1 MTGSDLVTL
10 LDASLATLAESQEEL
25 RELDAALGDGDLGI
39 TVGKGCAAVR
49 EKLGELSEPSPAEV
63 LRAAGAAFAS
73 GNPSTLAALVGGGLL
88 AAAKTVP
95 DADDVSVEDAVRIGR
110 AAAESIA
117 ARGKAEPGDKTILD
131 ALLASLDAFEQSKGD
146 RRDSVEA
153 MIEAARIAVAE
164 TAGRQSQRGRAS
176 WLGERSIGRPDPGAT
191 AYLRFLES
199 IGASL
204 APSETTTRKAADP
217 R

>member
-1 MTGSDLVTL
+1 MNGGELVVL
-10 LDASLATLAESQEEL
+10 LDESLATLAASAEEL

-49 EKLGELSEPSPAEV
+49 AKLAELTEPSPAEV

-95 DADDVSVEDAVRIGR
+95 GVDDLSADDALRIGR

-117 ARGKAEPGDKTILD
+117 VRGKAEPGDKTILD
-131 ALLASLDAFEQSKGD
+131 ALLASLDALEQTGSLA
-146 RRDSVEA
+146 A
-153 MIEAARIAVAE
+153 MIVAARTAVDE
-164 TAGRQSQRGRAS
+164 TAGRQSQRGRAA
-176 WLGERSIGRPDPGAT
+176 WLGERSIGSPDPGAT
-191 AYLRFLES
+191 AYLRFLQS
-199 IGASL
+199 IDLKGS
-204 APSETTTRKAADP
+204 
-217 R
+217 